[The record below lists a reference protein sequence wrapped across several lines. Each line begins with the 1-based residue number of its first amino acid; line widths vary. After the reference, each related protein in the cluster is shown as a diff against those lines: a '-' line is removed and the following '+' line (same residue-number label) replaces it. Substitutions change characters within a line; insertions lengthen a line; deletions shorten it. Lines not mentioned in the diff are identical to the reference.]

1 MPNNYNMKKVRVF
14 IVEDKQE
21 DATIVSDEL
30 SKLGYE
36 VVGVATSKSEAFD
49 QLPGAD
55 ADILILDIYL
65 GGTMDGV
72 AIAHA
77 MNEGKLPQRPFIF
90 LTSATDKS
98 TFSAA
103 RITQPHSYLIKPFN
117 PLELN
122 YAIELAVE
130 RMVDEQG
137 ELTLGRSVEYKG
149 FFFVRYNG
157 VLNKVSPTDI
167 TFVKVE
173 GKYCELHLVSSR
185 FVCRKPLN
193 ALIKLLPAEF
203 FQVHRNY
210 LLNTNFLSKIDVMNR
225 AVYLTNGEIISASGS
240 YLEALQKHFPVIS

>member
-1 MPNNYNMKKVRVF
+1 
-14 IVEDKQE
+14 VEDKAG
-21 DATIVSDEL
+21 DARIVSDEL
-30 SKLGYE
+30 IRLGYE
-36 VVGVATSKSEAFD
+36 VVGIAADKADAFE
-49 QLPGAD
+49 QLRRCD

-65 GGTMDGV
+65 GDTMDGI

-90 LTSATDKS
+90 LTSATDKP

-130 RMVDEQG
+130 KMVDETG
-137 ELTLGRSVEYKG
+137 ELTLGHSVEYAG
-149 FFFVRYNG
+149 FFFVRHNG
-157 VLNKVSPTDI
+157 VLHKLSPSDI
-167 TFVKVE
+167 TYVKVE
-173 GKYCELHLVSSR
+173 GKYCELHQGSSR

-193 ALIKLLPAEF
+193 ALVRLLPGEF

-210 LLNTNFLSKIDVMNR
+210 LLNTRFLSKIDVMNR
-225 AVYLTNGEIISASGS
+225 AVYLSNGEMISTSGM
-240 YLEALQKHFPVIS
+240 YLEALQRKFPVIS